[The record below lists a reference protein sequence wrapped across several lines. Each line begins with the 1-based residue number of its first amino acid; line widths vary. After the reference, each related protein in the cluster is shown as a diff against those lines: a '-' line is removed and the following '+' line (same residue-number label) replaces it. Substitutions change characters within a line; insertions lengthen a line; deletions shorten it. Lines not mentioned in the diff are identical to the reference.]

1 MHNVLF
7 RFLQLAASWR
17 SKMRFITLTSNHD
30 IWRYALS
37 RKCYNSR
44 KEIERGVKKIHSHSK
59 RLFLLFSSYLLE
71 IHIRG
76 NEKVFKL
83 RVKIHEEPKF
93 KSFNNP
99 AERIMQKFQQFHNSS
114 SSHYEL
120 IFVMNM
126 FAYIFILPS
135 IIRILPSTSH
145 SHTKKLATHQP
156 WKSSCKYFRI
166 FPLLIACNF
175 IFSVLYCSAC
185 ITLNADGAG
194 SSSISEIKISLA
206 IKRGSENKVSFIGE

>member
-1 MHNVLF
+1 MCYFAFYSSQPLEEVRWDLLHLHQIMIYEDMLCLENVTTAERKLRGEWKKYIPTRNGF
-7 RFLQLAASWR
+7 SCFS
-17 SKMRFITLTSNHD
+17 
-30 IWRYALS
+30 ALICW
-37 RKCYNSR
+37 KFTY
-44 KEIERGVKKIHSHSK
+44 V
-59 RLFLLFSSYLLE
+59 
-71 IHIRG
+71 
-76 NEKVFKL
+76 EKVFKL
-83 RVKIHEEPKF
+83 RVKIHEEPKC

-145 SHTKKLATHQP
+145 SHTKKLATHQQ

-185 ITLNADGAG
+185 ITLNPDGAG